1 MTCQATYD
9 SPLGM
14 LTISCEDG
22 ALTEL
27 RFTDNPISTT
37 DTTNPIL
44 EETRRWLDCYF
55 NGEEPDFTPQLAPSG
70 TMFQQRVWR
79 ELLAIPYGLT
89 VTYGDIARRI
99 NCKSAQAVGRAVG
112 ANPIAII
119 IPCHRVI
126 GSDGS
131 LTGYAYGLERKRQLL
146 RFENGK
152 RRTENG
158 EYTLCET
165 QSTTM
170 KTRSYRSYRNLL
182 FQLINKSTN

>member
-1 MTCQATYD
+1 
-9 SPLGM
+9 
-14 LTISCEDG
+14 
-22 ALTEL
+22 
-27 RFTDNPISTT
+27 
-37 DTTNPIL
+37 
-44 EETRRWLDCYF
+44 
-55 NGEEPDFTPQLAPSG
+55 
-70 TMFQQRVWR
+70 MFQQRVWR